1 VALLYLDGKG
11 IEANPAKAAYWLK
24 QAAYK
29 KLRPAQYELGKM
41 YFDGNGVKQNN
52 IRAYAW
58 LDIALREQ
66 NDATP
71 ALLDSLIN
79 NMEPK
84 TREMALELRKRY
96 EVRYMQHSMN

>member
-1 VALLYLDGKG
+1 
-11 IEANPAKAAYWLK
+11 
-24 QAAYK
+24 
-29 KLRPAQYELGKM
+29 M
-41 YFDGNGVKQNN
+41 YFDGHGVKQNN

-71 ALLDSLIN
+71 ELMNILIN

-84 TREMALELRKRY
+84 TREMALELTRRY
-96 EVRYMQHSMN
+96 ESRYMQSVN